1 VLVAGQ
7 LAVSLALLCG
17 GGLLLR
23 TLHRLASLERG
34 YEIDNRLAFQVLFP
48 RGKYVTNE
56 AEDAFWTSLYASVRA
71 IPGVELVASGSN
83 PLGGYNSAGLVIEDR
98 DPDEKAPEVRWSITS
113 DDYFRTLEIPIVRGR
128 GFLAMD
134 REDAPPVCVI
144 SAGLA
149 ATFWPGRDPVGARI
163 KLVGWYQS
171 PPWMTVVGVAGDVR
185 LGAADSPAPTVY
197 TFQRQD
203 FLHGGAE
210 VLVRTRGDLGIVGKA
225 IPDAVRSVDPTIPVR
240 GLQVLGDMWRR
251 SPGIANRR
259 LVMQL
264 LVAFALL
271 AVVVAAIGV
280 YGVCAYAMGARAREF
295 AIRIALGSPRRRVV
309 WLALRDGIAAVG
321 TGLLLGIPLVLALV
335 FGIRS
340 LLYEVQPLDPVG
352 IAAGLGMLVLA
363 GGLASFL
370 PARRITRIDPA
381 IALKGE

>member
-1 VLVAGQ
+1 
-7 LAVSLALLCG
+7 
-17 GGLLLR
+17 
-23 TLHRLASLERG
+23 
-34 YEIDNRLAFQVLFP
+34 
-48 RGKYVTNE
+48 
-56 AEDAFWTSLYASVRA
+56 
-71 IPGVELVASGSN
+71 
-83 PLGGYNSAGLVIEDR
+83 
-98 DPDEKAPEVRWSITS
+98 
-113 DDYFRTLEIPIVRGR
+113 
-128 GFLAMD
+128 
-134 REDAPPVCVI
+134 
-144 SAGLA
+144 
-149 ATFWPGRDPVGARI
+149 
-163 KLVGWYQS
+163 
-171 PPWMTVVGVAGDVR
+171 
-185 LGAADSPAPTVY
+185 
-197 TFQRQD
+197 
-203 FLHGGAE
+203 
-210 VLVRTRGDLGIVGKA
+210 
-225 IPDAVRSVDPTIPVR
+225 
-240 GLQVLGDMWRR
+240 MWRR